1 MNGEIFS
8 IPGISPALVGDS
20 PELVSAIELN
30 QWADRTEAKTVFP
43 ELMRRLFAQTP
54 GITNLEIRV
63 REGTSASGW
72 DGAATSTG
80 STYLPAGELR
90 CEFGTNQK
98 VKDKA
103 DKDYTKRAEELGA
116 EIDKYVYEAYSWGV
130 GEDESRDGLYCGFEG
145 VVGAAVIG
153 V

>member
-1 MNGEIFS
+1 MNDEIFS

-116 EIDKYVYEAYSWGV
+116 EIDKYVYEA
-130 GEDESRDGLYCGFEG
+130 
-145 VVGAAVIG
+145 
-153 V
+153 